1 MCKQKIITMKNLDK
15 IKTFKNWRNE
25 NISFEPFYHTAKR
38 LYRVSRCVNG
48 VMHEVYEN
56 KGYDTLLEALYACN
70 KKYNY
75 WANFNKKAVKSWS
88 IN

>member
-1 MCKQKIITMKNLDK
+1 
-15 IKTFKNWRNE
+15 
-25 NISFEPFYHTAKR
+25 
-38 LYRVSRCVNG
+38 
-48 VMHEVYEN
+48 MHEVYEN